1 MSQHIISLDTY
12 RLLGR
17 SGLRASLLALGT
29 MTFASNLGWGAES
42 RFKPP
47 KCNHSLTANRNYEIL
62 SVG

>member
-1 MSQHIISLDTY
+1 MRQHITSLDTS

-17 SGLRASLLALGT
+17 SGLRASAALGT
-29 MTFASNLGWGAES
+29 MTFASNWGWGAES